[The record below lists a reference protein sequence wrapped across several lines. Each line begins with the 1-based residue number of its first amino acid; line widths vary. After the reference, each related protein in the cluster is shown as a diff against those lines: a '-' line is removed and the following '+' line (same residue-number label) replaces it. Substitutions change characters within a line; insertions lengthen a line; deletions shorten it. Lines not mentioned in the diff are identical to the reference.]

1 MAKSS
6 NSGMSHG
13 SEKNEVVNDDD
24 SDTTLSESLA
34 STEVCSL
41 TLDSN
46 GEPASRRNLADL
58 AGKRGRRACT
68 STRSVVFLVLGCTAL
83 AGCIAVAGWAGANH
97 FIKKQSAPETAIEAH
112 SAFKAPELGAP
123 VAAAALVKKNDD
135 REAGDGK
142 DSEEISRKNVE
153 EEEKKEAKDPIND
166 IDIDKEIEEMDAEI
180 AKEEESNEGV
190 IGDSSFDDQEMT
202 SGSVYPAPSSVLPTE
217 VKQAEDD
224 QAGITPYDDSQDI
237 TFAPEELVMTTP
249 FGEGAHGT
257 FEPVERQSP
266 QEPHFISGS
275 SDSGVAEPIEEEV
288 ENHISSPS
296 PGDDDDDVDD
306 DSDDDEDSDDDD
318 EDYDEEDY
326 DEVGRLLATQST
338 GVSDPLLQG
347 ASGEGSTVGPDDNEE
362 FSGNSSN
369 DDDDDESEAAVNS
382 YLTSESPSQE
392 VSDVGPTVGPDDND
406 DEINEEAQP
415 QFTSEPPSH
424 GVFGK
429 GPMVGLEDA
438 EELAGENSDNGDEE
452 EIEPEV
458 TTEAP
463 PVAEIKD
470 MESVL
475 ANLTEVAESKSM
487 ETKEEIAS
495 AVEEMDKKIESVAR
509 IQGEVAKVDGLKAEV
524 EQLIDDEKAGQE
536 KVAETEQHMQTDINI
551 LVDASK
557 KLIEGSHIEEKEENL
572 AEAKE
577 AANEKEAEIE
587 AEQASV
593 EEKQAQLAEKEIDL
607 KKEEKMVKE
616 IAEAV
621 AQKENETEKMAEAEE
636 KREEQEDEREKNEQ
650 EREEVVEQIE
660 AKVEGDDVQV
670 VDNIGETKTKTYDV
684 HESSQRASDG
694 SKSTSANASTN
705 ATSSNSSRLKSLRY
719 RRHRMQDYVRQYDP
733 EQNYGAD
740 LIDGDIRISKKF
752 VKKLIKR
759 KLRDLADLGDYVD
772 VVEEDMAHLGI
783 GEKCTNLTVSKED
796 VQSFSWPNGLVR
808 YAFATNYSAEERHTI
823 LDAMNNLA
831 DLVNN
836 GSDGKKCIAYTP
848 YDPVK
853 DKGMEYV
860 WFYPGEGCESPVGA
874 PHDDSNR
881 HVSLASACM
890 ERGVV
895 QHELI
900 HILGFW
906 HEQSRTDR
914 DKYVEIKWENIEDGI
929 CDNFKMYADPIDDA
943 MGLPYDYH
951 SIMSYKSKAFSKNGK
966 DTIVP
971 KNDLPASVLGQRV
984 KPTDIDLMKV
994 RLRYNCTAKKDPKE
1008 YKRLLQVPIDAEP
1021 VRS

>member
-112 SAFKAPELGAP
+112 SAVKAPELGAP
-123 VAAAALVKKNDD
+123 VAAASLVRKNDD

-142 DSEEISRKNVE
+142 DSEEISRKNAE

-180 AKEEESNEGV
+180 AKEEESNDGV
-190 IGDSSFDDQEMT
+190 IGDSSFDDEEMT
-202 SGSVYPAPSSVLPTE
+202 SGSVYPAPPSVLPTE

-224 QAGITPYDDSQDI
+224 QAGTTPYDDSQDI
-237 TFAPEELVMTTP
+237 TF
-249 FGEGAHGT
+249 
-257 FEPVERQSP
+257 
-266 QEPHFISGS
+266 GS
-275 SDSGVAEPIEEEV
+275 SDSGGAEPIEEEV
-288 ENHISSPS
+288 ENHIASPS
-296 PGDDDDDVDD
+296 PGDDDD

-326 DEVGRLLATQST
+326 DEEDYDEEVGRLLATQST
-338 GVSDPLLQG
+338 GVSEPLLQG
-347 ASGEGSTVGPDDNEE
+347 VSGERSTVGPDDNEE

-392 VSDVGPTVGPDDND
+392 VSDEGPTVGPEEGQTSIGENSDDND

-463 PVAEIKD
+463 PVAEIKSD

-509 IQGEVAKVDGLKAEV
+509 IQGEVAKVDGLKAV
-524 EQLIDDEKAGQE
+524 VKQLIDDEKAGQE
-536 KVAETEQHMQTDINI
+536 KVAETEQHMQTKINS
-551 LVDASK
+551 LVAAGK
-557 KLIEGSHIEEKEENL
+557 KLIEGSHIEEKEKEL

-587 AEQASV
+587 AKQASV
-593 EEKQAQLAEKEIDL
+593 EEELAQLAEKQREI
-607 KKEEKMVKE
+607 KKDEEKVKE
-616 IAEAV
+616 NAEAV
-621 AQKENETEKMAEAEE
+621 AQKVKVAEKTAEAEE

-670 VDNIGETKTKTYDV
+670 VDNIGETKTKTYAV

-694 SKSTSANASTN
+694 SNVTTNATTAASVNASTT
-705 ATSSNSSRLKSLRY
+705 TSSNSSRLKSLRY

-783 GEKCTNLTVSKED
+783 GEKCTNLTISKED

-831 DLVNN
+831 ELVNN

-951 SIMSYKSKAFSKNGK
+951 SIMSYKSTAFTKNGK

-971 KNDLPASVLGQRV
+971 KNDLPASVLGQRK